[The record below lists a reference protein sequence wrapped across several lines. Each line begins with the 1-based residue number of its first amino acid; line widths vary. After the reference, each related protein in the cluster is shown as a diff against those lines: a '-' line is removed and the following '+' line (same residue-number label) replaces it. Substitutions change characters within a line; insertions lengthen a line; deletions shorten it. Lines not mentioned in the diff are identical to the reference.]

1 MVLLNVRDP
10 FEATISREI
19 SKLQNEM
26 NTLFE
31 RFFGRSFPFTRVQSY
46 PAVNIY
52 HDNDNV
58 YVTAELPGI
67 RIEDLDITLEED
79 SLTIKGQRVSDSG
92 DDISYHRKEREE
104 GQFNRVI
111 SLPVTI
117 VPESAKATLKN
128 GVLLITL
135 PKAEEAKPKKIEI
148 KLG

>member
-1 MVLLNVRDP
+1 MVFLNVKDP
-10 FEATISREI
+10 FEATVSREI
-19 SKLQNEM
+19 AKLQNEM

-46 PAVNIY
+46 PAINMY

-58 YVTAELPGI
+58 YITAELPGVK
-67 RIEDLDITLEED
+67 IEDLDITLEED
-79 SLTIKGQRVSDSG
+79 SLTLKGQRFSDSG

-111 SLPVTI
+111 SLPVRI
-117 VPESAKATLKN
+117 VPEEGKATMKN
-128 GVLLITL
+128 GVLVVTL

-148 KLG
+148 KVS